1 MVLSFYFAY
10 LKVVQHC
17 RMPSSV
23 IVVAPATFRWVRLW
37 YKPYSLKLMGNLRE
51 ICKTAIFL
59 PFTNAHTVAGKLY
72 RGNLFLSRVSDM
84 IKIDFYNISKS
95 RNVGNKGMEIRQQ

>member
-1 MVLSFYFAY
+1 MVLSLYFAY

-23 IVVAPATFRWVRLW
+23 TVVAPATFRWVRLW

-51 ICKTAIFL
+51 SFKIAIFL
-59 PFTNAHTVAGKLY
+59 PFTNAHTVAAYY

-84 IKIDFYNISKS
+84 IKIDFL
-95 RNVGNKGMEIRQQ
+95 